1 MDNNLNIG
9 YLGPKGTYSYRAAEL
24 YSQKLNKIPFNSIN
38 EVLGSLK
45 DKSTDLVIVPLENS
59 IQGSIVEVL
68 DFLADEKNNYN
79 IIGELELNINH
90 SIYTLEKYKGNKFS
104 SNGDRVIE
112 RMPIK
117 KYKKNCMQSFLL
129 SNN

>member
-45 DKSTDLVIVPLENS
+45 DKSTDLVIVPLMCVICVAIPFVLVTIAPRFITAAEVNLFLLLET
-59 IQGSIVEVL
+59 ILGPLWVWIVIKEQPSTETLLGGFLIILTIAVHS
-68 DFLADEKNNYN
+68 FLA
-79 IIGELELNINH
+79 
-90 SIYTLEKYKGNKFS
+90 
-104 SNGDRVIE
+104 
-112 RMPIK
+112 IK
-117 KYKKNCMQSFLL
+117 KT
-129 SNN
+129 